1 MRGKLILLL
10 FVLMGSIA
18 FANIQDIPINR
29 LNERKLSSKSG
40 KYIVSEYKSKIVSRP
55 NSYLAIF
62 KNNSEVPE
70 HRFNLIS
77 YIEAGFGM
85 VICILFAWG
94 YYGYRKAHLMTQKTI
109 LLENQMEDKSLY
121 IQELTSEKEWLV
133 KEIHHRVKN
142 NLQIIISLLNSQSS
156 HLNNPEAI
164 QAIKNNQHRMYAI
177 SLVHQ
182 KLYQAE
188 NLSRINMECYINEL
202 LQYLQDE
209 FECNKKVAVMVQTV
223 PMEIEVGLAI
233 PLALIIN
240 EAVSNSFQYAFAQ
253 RLSGK
258 LNLKLETENE
268 DHYLLQISDNGIGL
282 PSDFDSTSDHSFGT
296 ILMTGLSRQLH
307 ADFEI
312 KNSNGVVITLRFDSK
327 ILKAS

>member
-1 MRGKLILLL
+1 MLMASIASANMLNMPNNWLIDRQLILTESKNESDGLSL
-10 FVLMGSIA
+10 VHTNITSIKNKHKA
-18 FANIQDIPINR
+18 SEQRFTFI
-29 LNERKLSSKSG
+29 
-40 KYIVSEYKSKIVSRP
+40 KYIETGF
-55 NSYLAIF
+55 AI
-62 KNNSEVPE
+62 
-70 HRFNLIS
+70 
-77 YIEAGFGM
+77 A
-85 VICILFAWG
+85 ICIIFMWG
-94 YYGYRKAHLMTQKTI
+94 YYGYRKAYLMTRKTI
-109 LLENQMEDKSLY
+109 QLQNLIEDKSLS

-142 NLQIIISLLNSQSS
+142 NLQIIISLLNSQSTY
-156 HLNNPEAI
+156 LNNPEAI
-164 QAIKNNQHRMYAI
+164 QAIKNSRHRMYAI

-209 FECNKKVAVMVQTV
+209 FECTQKVTVMVQTV
-223 PMEIEVGLAI
+223 PMEIEVSLAI

-240 EAVSNSFQYAFAQ
+240 EAVSNSFRYAFPHH
-253 RLSGK
+253 LSGK
-258 LNLKLETENE
+258 LNLKLETENKQQ
-268 DHYLLQISDNGIGL
+268 YLLQISDNGVGL
-282 PSDFDSTSDHSFGT
+282 PSNFESTSDHSFGT

-312 KNSNGVVITLRFDSK
+312 KNLNGVVITLRFDSN